1 LNQKLNKILKK
12 FTRSLLSETD
22 TNDAENFCLLAVA
35 MFTKCIYS
43 KCKRVIPLLWKQKRK
58 KSSKMPLKACQLRHP
73 STWWVGNGLSFAV
86 GSTLI
91 ISDII
96 SAEERPWKKVC
107 LLFKFLVVTA

>member
-1 LNQKLNKILKK
+1 
-12 FTRSLLSETD
+12 
-22 TNDAENFCLLAVA
+22 
-35 MFTKCIYS
+35 
-43 KCKRVIPLLWKQKRK
+43 
-58 KSSKMPLKACQLRHP
+58 MPLKACQLRYP

-107 LLFKFLVVTA
+107 LLFKFLVMTA